1 MKRLLL
7 IAFVF
12 GFSLPMTAQ
21 VTFRNDFVINAKA
34 RKIKNKGIT
43 LISINLSRHTSWNY
57 LLNGRGGNVLSIDVD
72 ALKNRKRNYSY
83 SELAERIYVPIAS
96 TLPVTHPVP
105 LFLLLPPPKIKMP
118 MFYHR
123 HLVYQ

>member
-12 GFSLPMTAQ
+12 GLTLPMAAQ
-21 VTFRNDFVINAKA
+21 VTFRNDFVINGKA

-43 LISINLSRHTSWNY
+43 FVTINLSRYTSWNY
-57 LLNGRGGNVLSIDVD
+57 LLNGRGGNVLSIDVE
-72 ALKNRKRNYSY
+72 ALRNKKRNYSY
-83 SELAERIYVPIAS
+83 SEIAERVYVPISS
-96 TLPVTHPVP
+96 TLPVSHPVP

-118 MFYHR
+118 VFQHR
-123 HLVYQ
+123 HLFSE